1 MNTLTNLELETK
13 IKLLEQ
19 DKINLEIKATSKK
32 NLINSLSGA
41 LGNNKFPL
49 YDTRLSS
56 AMTSYGRYYIKS
68 TGKRVNE
75 FLINKYDY
83 QDSNALIYTHTD
95 SMFLDLNPY
104 VQTLDENFTKKQI
117 NDSLQE
123 EGANLLK
130 IIEAQFKFSSVI
142 FNSKENVLKMKLDG
156 VYSKGIWCSASN
168 YFIKKANNEI
178 KIVGLS
184 LTKSST
190 PKFSREKLKS
200 VLDIFLEED
209 FSEINNFINNCKTS
223 FNKQDVYDI
232 AFTEKVSNIDNAY
245 VDHKSKL
252 EILNEV
258 NKLKNILNKEA
269 SDEELKTIQYT
280 FDNLDSL
287 IFVNKIDFKSFK
299 EKLNKLL
306 FEIKNG
312 KSYISQSKI
321 IYKMI
326 EEFNSNTFQD
336 PLFQSSFI
344 FKKGTRPNSQGAI
357 VYNKYIVDNKLNLP
371 QIYSNDKIKFV
382 YLKEENPFKSNVV
395 SFKSKESTSIL
406 GLEKYIDYETQF
418 EKSFVKPLEQIT
430 KALGIIVSYNKEEL
444 SSYNY
449 FDSLF

>member
-312 KSYISQSKI
+312 KSYISQSNI

-357 VYNKYIVDNKLNLP
+357 VYNKYIMDNKLNLP